1 MSILDQITHQSK
13 LGEALQMLR
22 GTLKCGEYAKAKG
35 TLKATESAILFNTPF
50 LEKHMFACNR
60 IVLTEFHFF
69 RLVTGIFLSY
79 IVVAGI
85 SGAFEFD

>member
-1 MSILDQITHQSK
+1 
-13 LGEALQMLR
+13 MLR
-22 GTLKCGEYAKAKG
+22 GALKCGQHAKAKG
-35 TLKATESAILFNTPF
+35 KHKATERGLFCPYMTSALLFNTPF

-60 IVLTEFHFF
+60 VVFTEFHFF